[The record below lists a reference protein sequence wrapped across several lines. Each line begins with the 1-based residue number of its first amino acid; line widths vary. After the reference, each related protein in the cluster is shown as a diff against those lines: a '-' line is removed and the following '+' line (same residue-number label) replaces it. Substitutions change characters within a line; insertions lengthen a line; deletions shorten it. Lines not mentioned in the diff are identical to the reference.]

1 MNKFNSEIMM
11 SVIITTYMHENYIAK
26 AIESVLMQIVDFE
39 FELIIADDCSPD
51 ITHKIVSDYIEN
63 QTKRIRVKYK
73 RQSRNLGVVSNF
85 VWALEHTKGKY
96 IALCEGDDY
105 WTDPYKLQKQV
116 DVLQSNKSFSIV
128 GTNYHI
134 LLDNE
139 YVIKENKPLK
149 YLVRDSL
156 LVYFSVICGN
166 FVIDQL
172 KPVMEEG
179 GGKVVTEVF
188 VDNPSF

>member
-1 MNKFNSEIMM
+1 M
-11 SVIITTYMHENYIAK
+11 SNIFVVAAIISIVFFIAK
-26 AIESVLMQIVDFE
+26 FIEMRF
-39 FELIIADDCSPD
+39 
-51 ITHKIVSDYIEN
+51 IE
-63 QTKRIRVKYK
+63 
-73 RQSRNLGVVSNF
+73 
-85 VWALEHTKGKY
+85 
-96 IALCEGDDY
+96 
-105 WTDPYKLQKQV
+105 
-116 DVLQSNKSFSIV
+116 
-128 GTNYHI
+128 
-134 LLDNE
+134 
-139 YVIKENKPLK
+139 KESKPLK